1 MRPVAL
7 VRTLALL
14 LAALALGPSCTR
26 AYLQNEGPYVLTAVE
41 ELRDE
46 CGLLSSP
53 EALWDVRLQL
63 TGDVVRMDSELMDMQ
78 LIGSFFEGGDDAFYL
93 DGSVSHTLVV
103 VEGREC
109 VVDQVT
115 MRLEGTTQCST
126 QFNGVMRVRYES
138 RHQACECELWTTFRA
153 VQNDAPCSAGP

>member
-1 MRPVAL
+1 MGPVAL

-14 LAALALGPSCTR
+14 LAALALGPGCTR
-26 AYLQNEGPYVLTAVE
+26 AYLQNEGPYALTAVE

-53 EALWDVRLQL
+53 EALWDVRLQV
-63 TGDVVRMDSELMDMQ
+63 TGDVVRMDLDLMDMQ

-93 DGSVSHTLVV
+93 DGSVSHTLVS

-109 VVDQVT
+109 IVDQVSV
-115 MRLEGTTQCST
+115 RLEGTTQCAT

-138 RHQACECELWTTFRA
+138 QRAECACELWTTFRA
-153 VQNDAPCSAGP
+153 VQNDAPCSSGP